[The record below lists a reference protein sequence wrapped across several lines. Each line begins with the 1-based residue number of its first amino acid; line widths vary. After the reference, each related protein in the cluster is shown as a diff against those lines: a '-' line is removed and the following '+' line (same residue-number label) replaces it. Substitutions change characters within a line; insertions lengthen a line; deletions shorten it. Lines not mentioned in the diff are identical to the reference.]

1 MALLREKRYI
11 FSSGLKAS
19 SSSVISSGCCET
31 VGNMSSGGGSLG
43 IGSDGGVEIEK
54 CACVGRFS
62 GVGID
67 GGGGV
72 DAKGGGMK
80 SACG

>member
-1 MALLREKRYI
+1 
-11 FSSGLKAS
+11 
-19 SSSVISSGCCET
+19 
-31 VGNMSSGGGSLG
+31 MSSGGGSLG

-54 CACVGRFS
+54 CACMGRFS

-72 DAKGGGMK
+72 DVKGGGMVKLK
-80 SACG
+80 SACGWDWCGIDARSSVDGLVGAVWN